1 MFDKK
6 IFTQLKDRDHIDYIC
21 IKSKSDGL
29 HTDVYY
35 LDGHQTFET
44 SLTSYDLKF
53 IDFTRD
59 IDCYGISEKML
70 GDSCMSDRFYVRVNI
85 SNEQQE
91 LKLIDYLQKKQNLS
105 NEQIQILDY
114 LRNMGAGTEKNRDYR
129 SLYYCGFSKKS
140 KSVKYD
146 SVRFY
151 FKTFGA
157 DESLRCNID
166 YLSYCEQC
174 PIIKEDKIFPVIRD
188 LVLNKRAGLRCIG
201 VDISDIHLTKI
212 KYYLCKTDINNDI
225 KDLLLELRKYPQ
237 YFQTVDTLLEII
249 DDIRDESCDLLQ
261 ISSGYSNDDESINLY
276 LDSPIKHKKKYYSVR
291 EGLVL
296 RNIGGV
302 VFLIDIHEKHY
313 YDLKNLFSVNETG
326 KSIIEYMMQQGLCT
340 LDGIVS
346 YLRSVIKDY
355 NAQLYPIIYSDCKMF
370 VELLQRNGYL
380 QEVM

>member
-1 MFDKK
+1 M
-6 IFTQLKDRDHIDYIC
+6 
-21 IKSKSDGL
+21 
-29 HTDVYY
+29 
-35 LDGHQTFET
+35 
-44 SLTSYDLKF
+44 
-53 IDFTRD
+53 
-59 IDCYGISEKML
+59 
-70 GDSCMSDRFYVRVNI
+70 
-85 SNEQQE
+85 
-91 LKLIDYLQKKQNLS
+91 
-105 NEQIQILDY
+105 
-114 LRNMGAGTEKNRDYR
+114 
-129 SLYYCGFSKKS
+129 
-140 KSVKYD
+140 
-146 SVRFY
+146 
-151 FKTFGA
+151 
-157 DESLRCNID
+157 
-166 YLSYCEQC
+166 
-174 PIIKEDKIFPVIRD
+174 
-188 LVLNKRAGLRCIG
+188 
-201 VDISDIHLTKI
+201 DISDIHLTKI

-237 YFQTVDTLLEII
+237 YFKTVDTLLEII

-326 KSIIEYMMQQGLCT
+326 KSIIEYMMQQGVCT